1 VVDPW
6 PGFPTIREL
15 AAASS
20 DELIAIAASLT
31 DEESVDL
38 PYEGKTYRYPRS
50 FFLLHAF
57 EHGMEHR
64 TEIKVTLAQA
74 GVETPDLDGW
84 FYSEAAGF
92 GREVG

>member
-1 VVDPW
+1 
-6 PGFPTIREL
+6 
-15 AAASS
+15 
-20 DELIAIAASLT
+20 
-31 DEESVDL
+31 
-38 PYEGKTYRYPRS
+38 
-50 FFLLHAF
+50 
-57 EHGMEHR
+57 MEHR